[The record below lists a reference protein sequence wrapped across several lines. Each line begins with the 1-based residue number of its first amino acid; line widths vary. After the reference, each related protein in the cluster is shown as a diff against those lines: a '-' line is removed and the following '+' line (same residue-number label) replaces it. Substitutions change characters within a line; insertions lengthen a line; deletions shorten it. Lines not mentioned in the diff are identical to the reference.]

1 LSRSAEDDFLLEAN
15 NLEAIKA
22 KSWGLE
28 LYFIV
33 LYVILDWFFRQVAFT
48 SLQGIWD
55 ELLFITI
62 VGIWIYRSAVE
73 GLRPRGSSILL
84 PILLYGALMLFLF
97 LINSPNDVVALEG
110 IRVMLQYVFWFF
122 LGYNLLFT
130 RMQAKSLVD
139 VFLLACTL
147 VALYGIYQYLSGVEM
162 PAGWVDSIETSI
174 TTRVFSIIGSPN
186 ILGSL
191 MVLAMPAAFAMYF
204 GSNQAFKKLV
214 YAGLLLVMAACLVLT
229 FSRGAWLAFI
239 LEAILLGLWVDKRIL
254 VAMVLLAVLTPALM
268 PTVYDRLAYMT
279 SPEYLASSERGG
291 RLGRW
296 DKALDYWQTSP
307 AVGVGLGEFG
317 GAVAARYYPE
327 DSFYV
332 DNWYLKV
339 GTETGWLGLSATLL
353 LFVIALRKARR
364 SLDRTRDDYIRCM
377 GLGLF
382 IGMIGVL
389 AHNGVE
395 NVFEVPMMASYFWF
409 FLGFLLALPYL
420 PASAP
425 PLETAEP

>member
-162 PAGWVDSIETSI
+162 PAGWVDSTETSI

-229 FSRGAWLAFI
+229 FSRGAL
-239 LEAILLGLWVDKRIL
+239 K
-254 VAMVLLAVLTPALM
+254 LT
-268 PTVYDRLAYMT
+268 TQ
-279 SPEYLASSERGG
+279 
-291 RLGRW
+291 
-296 DKALDYWQTSP
+296 K
-307 AVGVGLGEFG
+307 
-317 GAVAARYYPE
+317 YYTP
-327 DSFYV
+327 
-332 DNWYLKV
+332 N
-339 GTETGWLGLSATLL
+339 GTDINEIGIVPD
-353 LFVIALRKARR
+353 FVIAENPNGEDVQLSKA
-364 SLDRTRDDYIRCM
+364 IE
-377 GLGLF
+377 
-382 IGMIGVL
+382 VL
-389 AHNGVE
+389 KE
-395 NVFEVPMMASYFWF
+395 K
-409 FLGFLLALPYL
+409 L
-420 PASAP
+420 
-425 PLETAEP
+425 

>member
-162 PAGWVDSIETSI
+162 PAGWVWI
-174 TTRVFSIIGSPN
+174 V
-186 ILGSL
+186 
-191 MVLAMPAAFAMYF
+191 
-204 GSNQAFKKLV
+204 QKL
-214 YAGLLLVMAACLVLT
+214 
-229 FSRGAWLAFI
+229 R
-239 LEAILLGLWVDKRIL
+239 
-254 VAMVLLAVLTPALM
+254 
-268 PTVYDRLAYMT
+268 
-279 SPEYLASSERGG
+279 
-291 RLGRW
+291 
-296 DKALDYWQTSP
+296 
-307 AVGVGLGEFG
+307 
-317 GAVAARYYPE
+317 
-327 DSFYV
+327 
-332 DNWYLKV
+332 
-339 GTETGWLGLSATLL
+339 
-353 LFVIALRKARR
+353 
-364 SLDRTRDDYIRCM
+364 
-377 GLGLF
+377 
-382 IGMIGVL
+382 
-389 AHNGVE
+389 
-395 NVFEVPMMASYFWF
+395 
-409 FLGFLLALPYL
+409 
-420 PASAP
+420 
-425 PLETAEP
+425 